1 MQESK
6 TSLSLLR
13 PIGYLAGGVV
23 NFGINSSTKV
33 IKGGLHLVDRSVG
46 TSVNLTKSAI
56 GLVRNS
62 VNLGCDLAVGVVD
75 VGKNLTTGVI
85 KNVEGK
91 VEYATETTK
100 RILHVDGTKMMPA
113 TKTHA
118 KLQVLLLSSTMPGY
132 TYVPSTLTKYVPISE
147 LQIDEE
153 ESLINRN
160 RLKKVMKGQN
170 KPEVADLTRL
180 VMIAE
185 EWNADVNKES
195 PIVSKSEKKKE
206 QKKDVGV
213 KKAKAPEAAGA
224 KAGKSEQQDLES
236 KKRKVSDRLQK
247 QQLISMEFKNELAE
261 KRREFERRRPKRPLS
276 DKLKLDIQS
285 RRKAFDENLSRQQ
298 LFNATEFK
306 RELIEMR
313 HEFDQRRELK
323 IEEQRHQREVE
334 VKRKEFQE
342 RKQHDKQVKK
352 QHAQEKR
359 HDEEVRL
366 LSQKEKKQRQLEIQR
381 KHEEEAK
388 QTQEQQEQLKE
399 NRRKLAKEEKLKRDV
414 ELKRRLDYEE
424 AMKRD
429 AEKRQQQKHQKE
441 VKGKKLNQDK
451 IWTLKAENAA
461 LRETLARLKE
471 EKLIAYSEHFPTL
484 PKKEESLES
493 FEVEQ
498 PKRAE
503 QPKPVEQKKEK
514 KEKKEEKPA
523 ESVQKERLP
532 LDQAQEIM
540 ASNVLS
546 KPIEGQERKLDES
559 EQQQEELKEFEK
571 PIEQEQELTATD
583 KYFVHHV
590 VQPNISFADAV
601 KMNPEEA
608 EQKRKRFEEQQAQKQ
623 VAEEFHRDKHAVSQ
637 EVVLQEMKAA
647 PIKTENPFDI
657 LNQADAMSA

>member
-118 KLQVLLLSSTMPGY
+118 K
-132 TYVPSTLTKYVPISE
+132 